1 MSQAAWRLH
10 VYESLASTSDLCRTL
25 AAEGEPDG
33 LAVLARRQT
42 AGRGSRGR
50 EWSSDPGNFA
60 LSVLIRPSDR
70 PRDAGLWALLAGV
83 AVAQSLDRDD
93 VVLKWP
99 NDLLLGGAK
108 CGGILVE
115 TAVGASGGLDWLV
128 IGMGVNLTRVPDI
141 EGRRLAAIGARTT
154 PEALAERVLERLAHW
169 RRLRLL
175 DGWAPIRTAWLAR
188 AVPLGGLMTWRQGDH
203 EIAGAFAGLGEDG
216 SLLLATGGR
225 VHAFSSG
232 EIWLDQSA
240 C

>member
-10 VYESLASTSDLCRTL
+10 VYESLASTSDLCRAL

-33 LAVLARRQT
+33 FAVLARRQT

-50 EWSSDPGNFA
+50 DWVSEPGNFA

-70 PRDAGLWALLAGV
+70 PREAGLWALLAGV
-83 AVAQSLDRDD
+83 AVAESLGRDD
-93 VVLKWP
+93 IVLKWP
-99 NDLLLGGAK
+99 NDLLLDGAK

-115 TAVGASGGLDWLV
+115 TSVGPTGGLDWMV
-128 IGMGVNLTRVPDI
+128 IGMGVNLAGAPEIV
-141 EGRRLAAIGARTT
+141 GRSLAATGGDIA
-154 PEALAERVLERLAHW
+154 PESLAGRVLERLAYW

-175 DGWAPIRTAWLAR
+175 EGWAPVRAAWLAR
-188 AVPLGGLMTWRQGDH
+188 AVPLGELMTWRQDDR
-203 EIAGAFAGLGEDG
+203 EIGGAFAGLGEDG

-225 VHAFSSG
+225 VHAVSTG
-232 EIWLDQSA
+232 EIWMDGRA